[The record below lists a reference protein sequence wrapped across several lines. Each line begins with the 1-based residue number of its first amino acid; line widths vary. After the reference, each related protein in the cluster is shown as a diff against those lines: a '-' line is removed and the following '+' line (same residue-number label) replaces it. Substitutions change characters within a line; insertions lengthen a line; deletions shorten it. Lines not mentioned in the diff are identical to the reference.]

1 MWGRLG
7 RAGGLTAFC
16 VLGIRDALGEW
27 NSLCPGRT
35 SKLCILSLALPLLS
49 NAGCHSNG
57 VFCSP
62 EEGWRE
68 QWAGTSLT
76 LSLSLSQF
84 GSGRIRQSVSQG
96 LSLDKKSPGYG
107 TQKPL
112 FEQEELC
119 TENW

>member
-1 MWGRLG
+1 MGKTWE
-7 RAGGLTAFC
+7 GGLTAFC
-16 VLGIRDALGEW
+16 VPGMRDALGEW
-27 NSLCPGRT
+27 NTCPGRT

-49 NAGCHSNG
+49 NAGCCNG
-57 VFCSP
+57 VSCSP
-62 EEGWRE
+62 EEGWQE

-76 LSLSLSQF
+76 LSLSLPQF

-112 FEQEELC
+112 FEWEELS